1 MDKIDTNSSDLGFVY
16 DFYRRMKSNKI
27 SFAYEGEISHE
38 ITKAFSSLAES
49 HIAIDNE
56 SSTLQKKVFHVMVES
71 LQNISKHSNERK
83 DLSSIIDGQGI
94 FLISKTSNEYNITT
108 GNVVNK
114 EDISKLEETINAIN
128 TGNKKILNEKYK
140 ERIKV
145 GKLSE
150 RGGAGLGFIDIVRK
164 TNEKLLFSFVDINEK
179 KSYFIV
185 TSTISRIKQ

>member
-1 MDKIDTNSSDLGFVY
+1 MEIEIADTSDLSFVY
-16 DFYRRMKSNKI
+16 DFYRRMKNNKI

-49 HIAIDNE
+49 HIAIENE
-56 SSTLQKKVFHVMVES
+56 SSTIQKKVFHVMVES
-71 LQNISKHSNERK
+71 LQNISKHSAERK
-83 DLSSIIDGQGI
+83 DISSIIDGQGI
-94 FLISKTSNEYNITT
+94 FLISKTNTEYNITT

-114 EDISKLEETINAIN
+114 NEIPKLEETIALIN
-128 TGNKKILNEKYK
+128 SGNKKTLNEKYK
-140 ERIKV
+140 ERIKI

-164 TNEKLLFSFVDINEK
+164 TNEKLLYSFVDINEE

>member
-1 MDKIDTNSSDLGFVY
+1 MEILNSETSSIGFVY
-16 DFYRRMKSNKI
+16 DFYRRMKNNKI

-56 SSTLQKKVFHVMVES
+56 SGTIQKKVFHVMVES
-71 LQNISKHSNERK
+71 LQNISKHSAERK
-83 DLSSIIDGQGI
+83 ENSSIIDGQGI
-94 FLISKTSNEYNITT
+94 FLISKTNNEYNITT
-108 GNVVNK
+108 GNVINR
-114 EDISKLEETINAIN
+114 EEIPRLQETIAEINAS
-128 TGNKKILNEKYK
+128 NKKNLNERYK
-140 ERIKV
+140 DRIKK

-150 RGGAGLGFIDIVRK
+150 KGGAGLGFIDIVRK
-164 TNEKLLFSFVDINEK
+164 TNEKLIYSFVEINEK

>member
-1 MDKIDTNSSDLGFVY
+1 
-16 DFYRRMKSNKI
+16 
-27 SFAYEGEISHE
+27 
-38 ITKAFSSLAES
+38 
-49 HIAIDNE
+49 
-56 SSTLQKKVFHVMVES
+56 VES

>member
-1 MDKIDTNSSDLGFVY
+1 MDIFDNNSSDLGFVY

-71 LQNISKHSNERK
+71 LQNISKHSAERK
-83 DLSSIIDGQGI
+83 EVSSIIDGQGI
-94 FLISKTSNEYNITT
+94 FLISKTPSEYNITT

-114 EDISKLEETINAIN
+114 EEIPKLEETIAAIN
-128 TGNKKILNEKYK
+128 TGNKKTLNEKYK
-140 ERIKV
+140 ERIKK

-164 TNEKLLFSFVDINEK
+164 TNEKLLFSFVDIDEK

>member
-1 MDKIDTNSSDLGFVY
+1 MDIFDNNSSDLGFVY
-16 DFYRRMKSNKI
+16 DFYRRMKSNRI

-71 LQNISKHSNERK
+71 LQNISKHSAERK
-83 DLSSIIDGQGI
+83 EVSSIIDGQGI
-94 FLISKTSNEYNITT
+94 FLISKTPNEYNITT

-114 EDISKLEETINAIN
+114 EEIPKLEETIAAIN
-128 TGNKKILNEKYK
+128 TGNKKTLNEKYK
-140 ERIKV
+140 ERIKK

-164 TNEKLLFSFVDINEK
+164 TNEKLLFSFVDIDEK

>member
-1 MDKIDTNSSDLGFVY
+1 MDIFDNNSSDLGFVY

-71 LQNISKHSNERK
+71 LQNISKHSAERK
-83 DLSSIIDGQGI
+83 EVSSIIDGQGI
-94 FLISKTSNEYNITT
+94 FLISKTPSEYNITT

-114 EDISKLEETINAIN
+114 EEIPKLEETIATIN
-128 TGNKKILNEKYK
+128 TGNKKTLNEKYK
-140 ERIKV
+140 ERIKK

-164 TNEKLLFSFVDINEK
+164 TNEKLLFSFVDIDEK

>member
-1 MDKIDTNSSDLGFVY
+1 MEIEIADTSDLSFVY
-16 DFYRRMKSNKI
+16 DFYRRMKNNKI

-49 HIAIDNE
+49 HIAIENE
-56 SSTLQKKVFHVMVES
+56 SGTIQKKVFHVMVES
-71 LQNISKHSNERK
+71 LQNISKHSAERK
-83 DLSSIIDGQGI
+83 DISSIIDGQGI
-94 FLISKTSNEYNITT
+94 FLISKTNSEYNITT

-114 EDISKLEETINAIN
+114 NEIPKLEETIALIN
-128 TGNKKILNEKYK
+128 SGNKKTLNEKYK
-140 ERIKV
+140 ERIKI

-164 TNEKLLFSFVDINEK
+164 TNEKLLYSFVDINEE

>member
-1 MDKIDTNSSDLGFVY
+1 MEIINSDSSGISFVY
-16 DFYRRMKSNKI
+16 DFYRRMKNNKI

-71 LQNISKHSNERK
+71 LQNISKHSSERK
-83 DLSSIIDGQGI
+83 ENSSIIDGQGI
-94 FLISKTSNEYNITT
+94 FLISKTNNEYNITT

-114 EDISKLEETINAIN
+114 EEIPRLEETIATIN
-128 TGNKKILNEKYK
+128 SSNKKNLNEKYK
-140 ERIKV
+140 ERIKK

-150 RGGAGLGFIDIVRK
+150 KGGAGLGFIDIVRK
-164 TNEKLLFSFVDINEK
+164 TSEKLIYSFVEINEK